1 MERIVLIFPSFIFHL
16 IFCILLSFLLKS
28 VYLSVIFLYLSLFL
42 SSQTEWRYLSLYH
55 LFIFFFYSFIIPF
68 NLVFFCLSCKTVGK
82 TDHSIV
88 FFLSFWKPFFL
99 YIILSCL
106 CLSFFVIHSIHHAY
120 CFVCCSFKEVVCY
133 SSVHQSFDQHIT
145 LSGLLS
151 FVLSSQTE
159 GEISGWKDRPFCSLH
174 LSL

>member
-1 MERIVLIFPSFIFHL
+1 MNGKNEGIFLSIIYLSFFSIVSSFHL
-16 IFCILLSFLLKS
+16 IWSFFVYPARLLERLTILSF
-28 VYLSVIFLYLSLFL
+28 
-42 SSQTEWRYLSLYH
+42 
-55 LFIFFFYSFIIPF
+55 
-68 NLVFFCLSCKTVGK
+68 
-82 TDHSIV
+82 